1 MHTVKEAADLW
12 CPMVRYQDDA
22 GAPSGNRDE
31 VSNSGSFG
39 RWNAC
44 VASRCAMWRW
54 SGEPPAR
61 QRFAAYDS
69 ALIDEP
75 ERPAHVPASL
85 QWHPYDDSEGDPA
98 QWVED
103 DASANARRRGYCGL
117 AGGGPPY

>member
-1 MHTVKEAADLW
+1 MPTAKEAAGLW
-12 CPMVRYQDDA
+12 CPMVRVGVLPGA
-22 GAPSGNRDE
+22 GGPAAVNDPTTDFSVN
-31 VSNSGSFG
+31 
-39 RWNAC
+39 C
-44 VASRCAMWRW
+44 IASRCAMWRW

-75 ERPAHVPASL
+75 ERPPHVPASW

-103 DASANARRRGYCGL
+103 DASVAARRRGYCGL
-117 AGGGPPY
+117 AGDDPPY